1 MCKTVCPQC
10 GYEYEFERG
19 PLNSGKWTAEEDKQ
33 LLQGY
38 QTERKTLA
46 QIAEDMNRSQ
56 DAVRNRLYIL
66 RGAGRKNEAAFIIHT
81 TPAEYEK
88 MRAAKKQAKA
98 AKQELKKTTAALK
111 KISALLADSG
121 FIRDFDEE
129 FVITNKAALQE
140 ALYIAKDCLREG

>member
-1 MCKTVCPQC
+1 MCKAICPEC
-10 GYEYEFERG
+10 GYEFDFVRNCNKG
-19 PLNSGKWTAEEDKQ
+19 PWTAEEDERILKA
-33 LLQGY
+33 Y
-38 QTERKTLA
+38 QAERKTIS
-46 QIAEDMNRSQ
+46 QIADETNRTQ
-56 DAVRNRLYIL
+56 DAVRNRLFVL

-98 AKQELKKTTAALK
+98 AKQELKKTTVALK
-111 KISALLADSG
+111 KISALLTDSG

-140 ALYIAKDCLREG
+140 ALYIAKDCLKEG